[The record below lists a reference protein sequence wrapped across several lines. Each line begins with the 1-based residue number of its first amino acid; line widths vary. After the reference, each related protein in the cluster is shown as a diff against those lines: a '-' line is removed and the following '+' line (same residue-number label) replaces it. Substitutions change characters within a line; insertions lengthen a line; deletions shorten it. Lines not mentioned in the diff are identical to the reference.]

1 MDGKSTRSSKNTRK
15 SARRSSVV
23 GSKLTDVSAKSQGR
37 RLPRGGIREQDGL
50 KVADGAIPDSSARDT
65 SARIDLTR
73 KVLRIVVVI
82 IAVVLV
88 ALITVAIVLS
98 LLSNTS
104 AFQISKVETYDSE
117 HVTADEVLRLS
128 NVAEGA
134 TLLNVDE
141 GAIQNSVRKNP
152 WIASVNVERV
162 FPDTLR
168 LHVNERKLGAVVA
181 MGSGGVAWLLGD
193 DNAWIE
199 PLKLE
204 VSQTESTN
212 DAALAKA
219 NSMGVVLISNVPNE
233 VAPVAGTE
241 CTDEAI
247 QAVML
252 VGSQLS
258 DSFKQQI
265 VCYSASSQD
274 DISCILK
281 NGVEVSFGS
290 ASDIGT
296 KESVATHILEQF
308 GGQIVYINVRI
319 PSRPTYRRVD
329 SEYVREGTGATG
341 TSVDEQSVVPKI
353 RGIEEEEGKN
363 SAESQ
368 TDGNG
373 ESGENAEG
381 NNGGTNGSQTGAN
394 SASGNKNGA
403 SSSSS
408 SEGGYGAGGSANAN
422 GGYDSSYDSSYG
434 YDSGYGYD
442 SAYGSAY
449 GYEGVY

>member
-1 MDGKSTRSSKNTRK
+1 MDGKNTRSSRSGRK
-15 SARRSSVV
+15 SAGRSSVV
-23 GSKLTDVSAKSQGR
+23 GSKLTDVSAKSSGR

-50 KVADGAIPDSSARDT
+50 KVAEGAIPDSSARD
-65 SARIDLTR
+65 SSLRLDRTR
-73 KVLRIVVVI
+73 KVLRIVVVV

-98 LLSNTS
+98 VLSNTS
-104 AFQISKVETYDSE
+104 AFQISKIETFDSE
-117 HVTADEVLRLS
+117 HVSADEVLRLS
-128 NVAEGA
+128 NVAEGS
-134 TLLNVDE
+134 TLLNMDE
-141 GAIQNSVRKNP
+141 EAIQNGVRKNP
-152 WIASVNVERV
+152 WVSSVDIERV

-181 MGSGGVAWLLGD
+181 MSSGGVAWLLGD

-204 VSQTESTN
+204 VSQSESTN

-219 NSMGVVLISNVPNE
+219 DSMGVVLISDVPGD
-233 VAPVAGTE
+233 VAPVAGAE
-241 CTDEAI
+241 CTDAAI

-252 VGSQLS
+252 FTSQLS

-274 DISCILK
+274 DISCTLK

-290 ASDIGT
+290 ANDVGT
-296 KESVATHILEQF
+296 KESVASHILEQF

-341 TSVDEQSVVPKI
+341 TSVDEQSIVPKI
-353 RGIEEEEGKN
+353 RGVEEQEGED
-363 SAESQ
+363 SSDGQ
-368 TDGNG
+368 TDGNSSNS
-373 ESGENAEG
+373 ENTSGSNDAASGTQSG
-381 NNGGTNGSQTGAN
+381 NSTTNG
-394 SASGNKNGA
+394 NKKD
-403 SSSSS
+403 SSSSAS
-408 SEGGYGAGGSANAN
+408 NGGEYGSGGSANAN
-422 GGYDSSYDSSYG
+422 GGYDTYSGYDSTYG
-434 YDSGYGYD
+434 SGYGYD
-442 SAYGSAY
+442 YDYGY
-449 GYEGVY
+449 GYEDVY